1 MDSIVAKGMTV
12 WQLKERLVKEAYEQG
27 IEFPLQVDRY
37 LAAPKSIELCLNCTV
52 CVYIVCRMRLRKKT
66 WRSPGTVYLDHQV
79 FEKDIHVF
87 ANYEMF
93 IEPLEGEDG
102 SSGLNNSL

>member
-12 WQLKERLVKEAYEQG
+12 RQLKERLVKEAYEQG
-27 IEFPLQVDRY
+27 VEFPLQVDRY
-37 LAAPKSIELCLNCTV
+37 GQGQSGASSEMYYCPV
-52 CVYIVCRMRLRKKT
+52 RMRLRKKT
-66 WRSPGTVYLDHQV
+66 WRSPGTVYLDPQI

-93 IEPLEGEDG
+93 VEPLTGK
-102 SSGLNNSL
+102 

>member
-1 MDSIVAKGMTV
+1 MSTLDWRGA
-12 WQLKERLVKEAYEQG
+12 WFCYERALS
-27 IEFPLQVDRY
+27 L
-37 LAAPKSIELCLNCTV
+37 
-52 CVYIVCRMRLRKKT
+52 RMRLRKKT

-93 IEPLEGEDG
+93 IEPLEGEAVVC
-102 SSGLNNSL
+102 S